1 MAVGPWEKLKRVF
14 GKTAPPPA
22 IPDQYAHNEQT
33 ARDGIALSTRLVPK
47 LLGEGNFVWA
57 AKNHAM
63 IAEGHTDLG
72 MLHWR
77 RGHDPRPDFES
88 AILAFENLRYLVQE
102 HGLDKHDHE
111 FPLVYAMLS
120 LMGRRMPIEFEDAA
134 YHAEHRWPCY
144 QSCLVHCLHDR
155 PLDARH
161 ASLLDQYLSE
171 NDELPDR
178 SFLTYF
184 QLLGVRSSGQSRDEL
199 VQAGEASWRRRK
211 TDSFFS
217 DAGYINGHG
226 VMNDLYVDIFLAAVL
241 KKIGWQGQSIHKWM
255 WG

>member
-1 MAVGPWEKLKRVF
+1 VGPWEKLKQVF

-33 ARDGIALSTRLVPK
+33 ARDGITLSTRLVPK

-77 RGHDPRPDFES
+77 RGHDPCPDFEA
-88 AILAFENLRYLVQE
+88 AILAYEKLRDLVQE
-102 HGLDKHDHE
+102 QGLERRNHE

-120 LMGRRMPIEFEDAA
+120 LMDRKTPIEFEDVD
-134 YHAEHRWPCY
+134 YHWEHRWPCY
-144 QSCLVHCLHDR
+144 QSGLVHFLHDQ
-155 PLDARH
+155 PLPEPRAR
-161 ASLLDQYLSE
+161 LLDRYLME

-184 QLLGVRSSGQSRDEL
+184 QLLGVRPSGQSQDEL
-199 VQAGEASWRRRK
+199 VQAGEANWRKRK

-217 DAGYINGHG
+217 DAGYINGQS

-241 KKIGWQGQSIHKWM
+241 KKIGWQGQGIHKWM